1 MAGNRKLIVSILVGG
16 LAGAA
21 AGAGSAW
28 WLSGHEDWLGQVR
41 VGQWQGSRVIGS
53 PDADPWTRAITS
65 RIGLLALE
73 RSEATYY
80 IVERDGAGR
89 RFEEGCRYRVELGEL
104 PARWWSLTIYDEE
117 RFLARNSDE
126 AHSVGA
132 WQDDLPGAIHIGPA
146 ESGEGLPWLSSNNS
160 GRFSMLLRLYHP
172 SEELLESPTAI
183 DLPPVERLDC
193 PADRRST

>member
-1 MAGNRKLIVSILVGG
+1 MSVNRKTAVFVLVGA

-28 WLSGHEDWLGQVR
+28 WLSGHEGWLGEVR
-41 VGQWQGSRVIGS
+41 VGEWQGSRVIGS

-80 IVERDGAGR
+80 IVERDADGR
-89 RFEEGCRYRVELGEL
+89 RFEERCRYRVEFGKL
-104 PARWWSLTIYDEE
+104 PARWWTLTIYDEE
-117 RFLARNSDE
+117 RFLARNEDE
-126 AHSVGA
+126 AHSVGQ
-132 WQDDLPGAIHIGPA
+132 WHDDLPGAIHIGLEEPP
-146 ESGEGLPWLSSNNS
+146 ENLPWLSSNNA

-172 SEELLESPTAI
+172 REELLEAPTRI
-183 DLPPVERLDC
+183 DLPSVRRLGC
-193 PADRRST
+193 PDEGGSS